1 MVESDIVLLYIQ
13 SRAWGIIYAMGPSV
27 VTIQIPW
34 RPFPCD
40 LRQRKILDIAIDEV
54 SEALSMHV
62 APPTIQIVYGTRR
75 SDHSVR
81 AS

>member
-13 SRAWGIIYAMGPSV
+13 SHVLGTIYAVGPSV
-27 VTIQIPW
+27 VTVQTPW

-40 LRQRKILDIAIDEV
+40 TVEGPRHSYRRGV
-54 SEALSMHV
+54 GG
-62 APPTIQIVYGTRR
+62 IVYARGAPGHMDCCGTRR
-75 SDHSVR
+75 SDSPVR